1 MNANPINNRTIWNAA
16 PKKGYTRVKITRP
29 GGLLHPHEQRLALPN
44 DIFDLPTD
52 KASAL
57 IREGRATGYA
67 TVRAKRDNVFAGSR
81 TCMKG
86 EETIVEQGRAE
97 TLAERNLVTIVQAAP
112 TPR

>member
-16 PKKGYTRVKITRP
+16 PEKGSIRVKITRP

-44 DIFDLPTD
+44 DIFDLPRA
-52 KASAL
+52 KAESL
-57 IREGRATGYA
+57 IRDERAIGYS
-67 TVRAKRDNVFAGSR
+67 TVKAKRDNLFIGNR

-86 EETIVEQGRAE
+86 EETLCEQE
-97 TLAERNLVTIVQAAP
+97 PAERLEKKGLVTIVIAAP